1 MTDKKVVLY
10 ICDYLCNE
18 IKRRREI
25 QMVLNAN
32 LELDIISKI
41 VILYEN

>member
-1 MTDKKVVLY
+1 MSDKKIVLY
-10 ICDYLCNE
+10 ICDYFCNE

-32 LELDIISKI
+32 LCMKTGI
-41 VILYEN
+41 N